1 MLKQDSFAVF
11 VVGEIRDKDG
21 FYRNFVGDT
30 INAFISSGMKYYNEG
45 ILFTSINTAS
55 LRVTKQFEPYRKFGK
70 VHQNILVFY
79 KGNTNRITQM
89 DMESNKFTPLEELKP
104 EKRIRKR
111 VLVGRKLEENQM
123 DTVMPDTDIICD
135 VCKFKSKDKE
145 QYEWHLTRRYH
156 QEVEEQND
164 M

>member
-1 MLKQDSFAVF
+1 MLKPDSFAVF

-30 INAFISSGMKYYNEG
+30 INAFISSGMKYYNEA

-79 KGNTNRITQM
+79 KGKTDRITPM
-89 DMESNKFTPLEELKP
+89 NMENNKFTPLEELKQ

-135 VCKFKSKDKE
+135 ICKFKSKDKE

-156 QEVEEQND
+156 QEVAEQNG